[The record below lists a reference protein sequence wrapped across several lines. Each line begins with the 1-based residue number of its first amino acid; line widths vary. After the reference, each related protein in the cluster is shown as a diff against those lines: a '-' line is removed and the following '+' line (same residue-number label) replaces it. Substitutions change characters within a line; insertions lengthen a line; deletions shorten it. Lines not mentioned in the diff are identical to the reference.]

1 MLRGILRGR
10 SLIPAFFALML
21 LLGPAGGGL
30 LWATSQP
37 VDLSGKPVD
46 PLNLRGSKAGVLIF
60 VRSDCPVSNRY
71 VPEIDR
77 LYQKFSSQGVAF
89 WMVFVDPHESPQTIR
104 QHIKD
109 YSIQVPA
116 LRDPD
121 HVLVQKTGVQI
132 TPEVAVFEAEGSG
145 AQMVYRGRID
155 NWYVD
160 FGKSRVA
167 ATVHDLENTLDSILA
182 GKPLTLRTTQA
193 VGCYISDLQ

>member
-1 MLRGILRGR
+1 MLRQSLRGR
-10 SLIPAFFALML
+10 SLLPASFALAI
-21 LLGPAGGGL
+21 LLGLAGGGA
-30 LWATSQP
+30 LWATSLP

-46 PLNLRGSKAGVLIF
+46 PLNLKGSKAGVLIF

-71 VPEIDR
+71 VPEISR
-77 LYQKFSSQGVAF
+77 LYHKFSPQGVAF
-89 WMVFVDPHESPQTIR
+89 WMVFVDPRESPQTIR

-109 YSIQVPA
+109 YSVQVPV
-116 LRDPD
+116 LRDPS

-132 TPEVAVFEAEGSG
+132 TPEVAVFEPHGSG

-167 ATVHDLENTLDSILA
+167 PTVHDLENTLDSILA
-182 GKPLTLRTTQA
+182 GKTPALRTTQA
-193 VGCYISDLQ
+193 VGCYISDLP